1 MNTQRKPARLWIA
14 AALLLVAGMAQADEV
29 SVAVAANFTEP
40 MKKISAEFEKTSGHK
55 VALSFGSTGKFYA
68 QVKAGAPFE
77 VLLAADDETP
87 GKMAQEGLAVKGS
100 HFTYAIGKL
109 VLWSAKEAIV
119 DSNGD
124 ILKRGS
130 FEHLAVANPK
140 LAPYGAAG
148 VQTLQALGV
157 YDAIAPKLV
166 QGENIAQTYQFIVT
180 GNVLLGFVALSQ
192 VIGEDGKAKSG
203 SAWIV
208 PEKYYT
214 PIRQDAVLLAKG
226 KDNTAAVDLLKFLK
240 TPYAA
245 RIIQSYGYGLP
256 Q

>member
-1 MNTQRKPARLWIA
+1 
-14 AALLLVAGMAQADEV
+14 
-29 SVAVAANFTEP
+29 
-40 MKKISAEFEKTSGHK
+40 MKKISTEFEKTSGHK

-87 GKMAQEGLAVKGS
+87 GKMEQEGLAVKDS
-100 HFTYAIGKL
+100 RFTYAIGKL
-109 VLWSAKEAIV
+109 ALWSAKEAVV

-124 ILKRGS
+124 ILKRGD
-130 FEHLAVANPK
+130 FEHLAVANPR

-148 VQTLQALGV
+148 VQALQALGV

-166 QGENIAQTYQFIVT
+166 QGENIAQTYQFIAT
-180 GNVLLGFVALSQ
+180 GNALLGFVALSQ

-208 PEKYYT
+208 PQKYYT
-214 PIRQDAVLLAKG
+214 PIRQDAVLLDKG
-226 KDNTAAVDLLKFLK
+226 RDKTAAVELLKFLK

-256 Q
+256 K

>member
-1 MNTQRKPARLWIA
+1 MNTQRKPGKLWIA
-14 AALLLVAGMAQADEV
+14 AALLLIAGMAQADAV
-29 SVAVAANFTEP
+29 SVAVATNFSEP

-100 HFTYAIGKL
+100 RFTYAIGKL
-109 VLWSAKEAIV
+109 VLWSAKESIV

-180 GNVLLGFVALSQ
+180 GNALLGFVALSQ
-192 VIGEDGKAKSG
+192 VIGGDGKAKSG

-214 PIRQDAVLLAKG
+214 PIRQDAVLLARG
-226 KDNTAAVDLLKFLK
+226 KDKTAAVELLTFLK
-240 TPYAA
+240 TPDAA

-256 Q
+256 K